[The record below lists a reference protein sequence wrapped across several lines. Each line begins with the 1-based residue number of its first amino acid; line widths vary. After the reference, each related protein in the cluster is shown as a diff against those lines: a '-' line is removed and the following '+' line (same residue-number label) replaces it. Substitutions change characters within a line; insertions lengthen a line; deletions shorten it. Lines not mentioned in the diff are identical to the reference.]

1 MSYKGAAKD
10 EQYVRI
16 SLCLIRGED
25 DDLIAFVEEQ
35 AQRQRGPAIKEL
47 MRTGLYQEDL
57 VQAILKEVQTT
68 VHQAVGKALESRVVA
83 ATDTAPPAEEN
94 AELAAALDSI
104 SF

>member
-1 MSYKGAAKD
+1 MSDNEAPNAGR
-10 EQYVRI
+10 YVRI
-16 SLCLIRGED
+16 TVRFIKGQD

-35 AQRQRGPAIKEL
+35 AQGQRGPAIKEL